1 MLHFD
6 VWRALGPTI
15 GFAAGGLVIGLVIA
29 FLVLPSTR
37 GSRTWW
43 SDLVNAVLR
52 GPVVL
57 WCMAGALYLASEIL
71 TIQPRFAVGMR
82 RTLFVLV
89 VLSISWS
96 VARIVG
102 AIIAHVA
109 RPLSGTLASATLLVN
124 IVRLLVLSFG
134 VLIVLQ
140 YFGVAITPLLT
151 ALGVG
156 GLAVGLAL
164 QDTLANFFA
173 GIYILSS
180 RQVRPGDFVRLE
192 SGAEGYVQDIT
203 WRYTT
208 IRELA
213 NNVTVVPNAK
223 LASASVTNYYLP
235 NTEISVSVPVVVSF
249 DSDLEQV
256 ETVTLGVARE
266 VLRDTPGAVTGFEP
280 SLRFSGFGESGIA
293 FSVNLRGR
301 EVVDQYLI
309 KHEFIKRLQRR
320 YREAGIRIPYPTRTV
335 ELTNPP
341 ENLSPR

>member
-1 MLHFD
+1 MLQFD

-15 GFAAGGLVIGLVIA
+15 GFGGGGLVVGLILA
-29 FLVLPSTR
+29 FLLLPNTR
-37 GSRTWW
+37 RHRTWW
-43 SDLVNAVLR
+43 GDLVNAVLR

-57 WCMAGALYLASEIL
+57 WCIAGALYLASEVL
-71 TIQPRFAVGMR
+71 TIQPRFAAGMR

-96 VARIVG
+96 VARLVG
-102 AIIAHVA
+102 AIISHLA
-109 RPLSGTLASATLLVN
+109 RPLASGVASATLLVN
-124 IVRLLVLSFG
+124 VVRLVVLSFG
-134 VLIVLQ
+134 VLILLQ
-140 YFGVAITPLLT
+140 YFGVSITPLLT

-173 GIYILSS
+173 GIYILTS
-180 RQVRPGDFVRLE
+180 RQVRPGDFVRVE

-208 IRELA
+208 IRLLS

-223 LASASVTNYYLP
+223 LASASVTNFYLP
-235 NTEISVSVPVVVSF
+235 DTEISVSVPLVVSF

-256 ETVTLGVARE
+256 EQTTLMVARE
-266 VLRDTPGAVTGFEP
+266 VLRDVPGAVSTYEP
-280 SLRFSGFGESGIA
+280 SLRFSGYAESGIA
-293 FSVNLRGR
+293 LSVNLRGR

-309 KHEFIKRLQRR
+309 RHEFIKRLHRR
-320 YREAGIRIPYPTRTV
+320 YREAGIRIPFPTRTV
-335 ELTNPP
+335 ELQQTPP
-341 ENLSPR
+341 PAQG